1 MAISSTRPAPTYLGL
16 KIVSRVFYVLS
27 IVTFIAAIA
36 LPMSLYKAVQDRLAF
51 FRPADAYEA
60 PLAWKGLVTYVV
72 IGVMIAL
79 YALLMLTA
87 GLVTSWMVDQGKNGH
102 QVREATMRMAERT
115 SPRAGGA
122 IDLQGHLQ
130 R

>member
-27 IVTFIAAIA
+27 IVTFITAIVLPTA
-36 LPMSLYKAVQDRLAF
+36 LYHAVQDKVASF
-51 FRPADAYEA
+51 SPAGYVA
-60 PLAWKGLVTYVV
+60 PFAWKGFVTYVV
-72 IGVMIAL
+72 IGVTIAL
-79 YALLMLTA
+79 YGLLMLTA

-102 QVREATMRMAERT
+102 EVREATMRMAELT